1 MIAPVV
7 HILPIATIRREQ
19 LLPVP
24 GRLVVRKGQHVS
36 ATDVVAE
43 AIVNPEHIM
52 LDVTRALGI
61 SATEADRHILCGA
74 GAEVSEGDV
83 LAGPVGIIQRVVRS
97 PRDGQVVVAGS
108 GQILL
113 EISQPPFQLFAG
125 LSGTIVDLVGD
136 RGVVVETAGAII
148 QGVWGNGKVDYGLL
162 KVMIQDSGEQLEADR
177 LDVSMR
183 GVVVLG
189 GHCSQPELLTAAA
202 EYPLRALILTSIDVE
217 LLQLAETMPY
227 PIIVIQGFG
236 RNTMNIDAFKL
247 LSTND
252 RRDVVVN
259 AVQWDRVTGER
270 PEVIIELPA
279 SGQPA
284 MPRESEIFSTNQR
297 VHIVRAPY
305 AGKVGTLVRI
315 LSGLSPLPNGICTK
329 SAQVRLERGEEVVV
343 PLANLEVIA

>member
-19 LLPVP
+19 LLPIP

-52 LDVTRALGI
+52 LDVTRALDV
-61 SATEADRHILCGA
+61 SAAEADRQILCSA

-83 LAGPVGIIQRVVRS
+83 LAGPVGFVQRVVRS
-97 PRDGQVVVAGS
+97 PCDGQVVVAGS

-113 EISQPPFQLFAG
+113 EVSQSPFQLFAG
-125 LSGTIVDLVGD
+125 LSGTIVDLVAD
-136 RGVVVETAGAII
+136 RGVVVETTGAII

-162 KVMIQDSGEQLEADR
+162 KVMIQDSGEQLDADR

-202 EYPLRALILTSIDVE
+202 EFPLRALILTSINVE
-217 LLQLAETMPY
+217 LIPLAESMPY

-236 RNTMNIDAFKL
+236 RKPMNIDAFKL
-247 LSTND
+247 LTTND

-259 AVQWDRVTGER
+259 AVQWDRFTGER
-270 PEVIIELPA
+270 PEVVIELPA

-284 MPRESEIFSTNQR
+284 MPRDSEIFSTNQR
-297 VHIVRAPY
+297 VHIVRAPF
-305 AGKVGTLVRI
+305 AGKVGTLVSI
-315 LSGLSPLPNGICTK
+315 LPGVSPLPNRICTK
-329 SAQVRLERGEEVVV
+329 SAHVRLEQGEEVVV

>member
-52 LDVTRALGI
+52 LDVTRALGV
-61 SATEADRHILCGA
+61 STAEADRHILCSTGA
-74 GAEVSEGDV
+74 QVSKDDV
-83 LAGPVGIIQRVVRS
+83 LAGPIGLVQRVVRS
-97 PRDGQVVVAGS
+97 PCDGQVVVAGS

-113 EISQPPFQLFAG
+113 EVSQPPSQLLAG

-136 RGVVVETAGAII
+136 RGVVVETAGAIV

-162 KVMIQDSGEQLEADR
+162 KVMIQDSGEELEAAR
-177 LDVSMR
+177 LDVTMR
-183 GVVVLG
+183 GAVVLG
-189 GHCSQPELLTAAA
+189 GHCNQPELLTSAA
-202 EYPLRALILTSIDVE
+202 EISLRALILTSINVE
-217 LLQLAETMPY
+217 LLPLAETMSY
-227 PIIVIQGFG
+227 PIIVIQGLG
-236 RNTMNIDAFKL
+236 RKAMNIDAFKL

-259 AVQWDRVTGER
+259 AVRWDRYTGER
-270 PEVIIELPA
+270 PDVIIELPA

-284 MPRESEIFSTNQR
+284 MPRESEMFSTDQR

-305 AGKVGTLVRI
+305 AGKVGTLVT
-315 LSGLSPLPNGICTK
+315 LLPGVSLLANGICTK
-329 SAQVRLERGEEVVV
+329 SAQVRLEQGEEVVV

>member
-52 LDVTRALGI
+52 LDVTRALGV
-61 SATEADRHILCGA
+61 SATEADRHILCSA
-74 GAEVSEGDV
+74 GAEISKGDV
-83 LAGPVGIIQRVVRS
+83 LAGPLGIVQRVVRS
-97 PRDGQVVVAGS
+97 PCDGQVVVAGS

-113 EISQPPFQLFAG
+113 EVSQSPFQLFAG

-162 KVMIQDSGEQLEADR
+162 KVMIQDSGEKLEAAR

-183 GVVVLG
+183 GMVVLG

-202 EYPLRALILTSIDVE
+202 EFPLRALILTSIKVE
-217 LLQLAETMPY
+217 LLPLAETMPY
-227 PIIVIQGFG
+227 PIIVIQSFG
-236 RNTMNIDAFKL
+236 RQALNIDAFKL

-259 AVQWDRVTGER
+259 AVRWDRYTGER

-284 MPRESEIFSTNQR
+284 MPRDSEIFSPNQR

-305 AGKVGTLVRI
+305 AGKVGTLVSI
-315 LSGLSPLPNGICTK
+315 LPGVTPLTNGICTK
-329 SAQVRLERGEEVVV
+329 SAQVRLEQGEEVVV